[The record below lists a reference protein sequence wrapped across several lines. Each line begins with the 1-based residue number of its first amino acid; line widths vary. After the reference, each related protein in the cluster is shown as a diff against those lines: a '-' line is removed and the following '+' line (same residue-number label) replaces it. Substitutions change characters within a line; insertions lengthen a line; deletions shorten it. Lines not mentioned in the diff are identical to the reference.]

1 MERKEVDRLRGEAL
15 RLGIRNQNLN
25 KEVKKLSDNIVNL
38 NSGIKGI
45 KETKAKLLNDQKE
58 SNKNF
63 STLQTEIREAKT
75 NLIRI
80 TKETKSKLGEVK
92 AFQDRLDEDTREL
105 SIKDSRFKKSQ
116 QKGKDRA
123 VFLNQQEAK
132 IESGGKVNKSDQGR
146 NIEYRSKLD
155 ARNADLDK
163 KEKSIEAKLDQATIN
178 GEETKLLRDLAKGKN
193 DDLDKTLLDKARINT
208 LLEAKQTTLDALIE
222 ENKTTKEGLD
232 DREAEQDEKDQDIKS
247 QYEDIER
254 KKQEVEIK
262 RLKLIKIAKDKDLA
276 NQIRML
282 KEE

>member
-25 KEVKKLSDNIVNL
+25 KEAKKLSDNILNL
-38 NSGIKGI
+38 NSEIKGI
-45 KETKAKLLNDQKE
+45 KDTKAKLLNDQKE
-58 SNKNF
+58 SNKKL
-63 STLQTEIREAKT
+63 STLQAEIREAET

-80 TKETKSKLGEVK
+80 IKETDSKLGEVK

-105 SIKDSRFKKSQ
+105 SIKESRFKKSQ
-116 QKGKDRA
+116 QKGKERA
-123 VFLNQQEAK
+123 VSLNQQQVN
-132 IESGGKVNKSDQGR
+132 IESGAKTNKSDQDKNREYHSILDTR
-146 NIEYRSKLD
+146 NL
-155 ARNADLDK
+155 DLDK
-163 KEKSIEAKLDQATIN
+163 KEKSIDSKLDQATIN
-178 GEETKLLRDLAKGKN
+178 VEETKLLRDLAKGKN
-193 DDLDKTLLDKARINT
+193 DDLDKTLLDRTRINN

-262 RLKLIKIAKDKDLA
+262 RLTLIKIAKDKDLA
-276 NQIRML
+276 NQIKML

>member
-25 KEVKKLSDNIVNL
+25 RDAKKLSDNILNL
-38 NSGIKGI
+38 NSEIKGI
-45 KETKAKLLNDQKE
+45 KDTKAKLLNDQKE
-58 SNKNF
+58 SNKKL
-63 STLQTEIREAKT
+63 STLQAEIREAET

-80 TKETKSKLGEVK
+80 IKETDSKLGEVK

-105 SIKDSRFKKSQ
+105 SIKESRFKKSQ
-116 QKGKDRA
+116 QKGKERA
-123 VFLNQQEAK
+123 VSLNQQQVN
-132 IESGGKVNKSDQGR
+132 IESGAKTNKSDQDKNREYHSILDTR
-146 NIEYRSKLD
+146 NL
-155 ARNADLDK
+155 DLDK
-163 KEKSIEAKLDQATIN
+163 KEKSIDSKLDQATIN
-178 GEETKLLRDLAKGKN
+178 VEETKLLRDLAKGKN
-193 DDLDKTLLDKARINT
+193 DDLDKTLLDRTRINN

-262 RLKLIKIAKDKDLA
+262 RLTLIKIAKDKDLA
-276 NQIRML
+276 NQIKML